1 MKYAYRLSK
10 ALSATLA
17 AIAVPAPLLAAGVPA
32 GSLIENTASATYTSN
47 SLTQTVDSNTVSL
60 KVDELLDVAS
70 ISQESGPVSATTTA
84 TLRFKITNTGN
95 GPEAFALTANPAVTG
110 NAFNATVTGLAIDV
124 DGDGIYN
131 SGVDTDLAN
140 GGTTA
145 SLPSDGPLAILVL
158 VSIPAGAAPN
168 ATSKVELTATSTTGT
183 GAPGTVLAGAGLN
196 GGDAVIGAS
205 TALATAQAILTVDR
219 TSVALVK
226 SAVVADPFGGTRPV
240 PSAIIT
246 YRIVADVSGT
256 GTASGLA
263 VTDAIPAGTTYQAG
277 TLTLEGAG
285 LTDGAD
291 ADAGQASASGIAVQ
305 LGNVA
310 AGAQR
315 TVTFKVKIN

>member
-1 MKYAYRLSK
+1 MEYGFRLSRP
-10 ALSATLA
+10 L
-17 AIAVPAPLLAAGVPA
+17 AIALATTAIPAPLLAAGVPA

-47 SLTQTVDSNTVSL
+47 STTQTVDSNTVSL
-60 KVDELLDVAS
+60 KVDEVLDVAT
-70 ISQESGPVSATTTA
+70 ISQESGPVAATTTA
-84 TLRFKITNTGN
+84 TLRYKITNTGN
-95 GPEAFALTANPAVTG
+95 GPEAFTLTANPAVTG

-124 DGDGIYN
+124 NGNGTYD

-140 GGTTA
+140 GAASA
-145 SLPSDGPLAILVL
+145 SLVSDGPLAVLVL

-183 GAPGTVLAGAGLN
+183 GAPGTLFAGAGIA
-196 GGDAVIGAS
+196 GGDAVVGAS
-205 TALATAQAILTVDR
+205 TALATAQATLTVDK
-219 TSVALVK
+219 TVVALVK

-256 GTASGLA
+256 GTATGLA
-263 VTDAIPAGTTYQAG
+263 VTDAIPTGTTYQPG
-277 TLTLEGAG
+277 TLTLEGAD
-285 LTDGAD
+285 LSDAAD
-291 ADAGQASASGIAVQ
+291 ADAGQAAAGGIAVQ